1 MGVCSNHYWPFNK
14 ALHCSPLLAIVN
26 YAIPS
31 VNSQNTELNCQ
42 FWQEWNSMT
51 APPPPPPPVS
61 HPTPIPGFQGL
72 PSLKLLMSSWCL
84 R

>member
-14 ALHCSPLLAIVN
+14 ALHRSPLLAIVN

-31 VNSQNTELNCQ
+31 VKPQNTRLNCQ

-51 APPPPPPPVS
+51 AHHPRNPTHPHNHPLSHPHHHDITLLKPPP
-61 HPTPIPGFQGL
+61 
-72 PSLKLLMSSWCL
+72 
-84 R
+84 